1 MGFKELDQLRAALR
15 PSEGPSKTSELPLVL
30 VVDDDPLM
38 RASLDLILSRL
49 YRVQVCS
56 SGPDGVAM
64 VRDELSAVILDV
76 KMSGID
82 GFTTYAQMRKLD
94 ADLPIIFHSA
104 YQDIKDPYEIINEF
118 RPFGY
123 ITKGEDHSLLLRTV
137 ADAVEQRAR
146 TLSYRALQSKLSNI
160 QTLYSI
166 FVESKVSSA
175 LRHNLLMPT

>member
-15 PSEGPSKTSELPLVL
+15 PAESPSKPAGLPGILVI
-30 VVDDDPLM
+30 DDDPLM
-38 RASLDLILSRL
+38 RASLDLLLSQS
-49 YRVQVCS
+49 YCVQVAA
-56 SGPDGVAM
+56 SGPEGVAL

-82 GFTTYAQMRKLD
+82 GFATYAQIRKLD

-123 ITKGEDHSLLLRTV
+123 ITKGEDHSMLLRTL
-137 ADAVEQRAR
+137 AAAVEQRAR
-146 TLSYRALQSKLSNI
+146 TSSYRALQSKLSNI
-160 QTLYSI
+160 QTQM
-166 FVESKVSSA
+166 ESLKKRLA
-175 LRHNLLMPT
+175 GK